1 MKNCKQAAE
10 SKCGKNSCCF
20 YCEDK
25 EGCKDSCTLFDTVE
39 EMESEGCEEAF
50 DAETAIQAF
59 QKDEKAIA
67 IMKTIADIAKQKDVL
82 DKKDKE
88 VREALKTKMAEFDVK
103 SFKSDILDVTYVAPT
118 TKTTIDS
125 KKLKEEQPKIYAKY
139 SKTSNVSA
147 SVRISV
153 K

>member
-10 SKCGKNSCCF
+10 SKCGKNCCCF

-50 DAETAIQAF
+50 DEETAIQLF
-59 QKDEKAIA
+59 NKDEKAIA
-67 IMKTIADIAKQKDVL
+67 IMKSIADISKQKEAL
-82 DKKDKE
+82 EKKDKE
-88 VREALKTKMAEFDVK
+88 VRDLLKKKMAEFGIK
-103 SFKSDILDVTYVAPT
+103 SFGNDIISVTYVAPT
-118 TKTTIDS
+118 TKTTVDS
-125 KKLKEEQPKIYAKY
+125 KKLKEEQPEIYAKY

>member
-10 SKCGKNSCCF
+10 SKCGKNCCCF
-20 YCEDK
+20 FCEDQK
-25 EGCKDSCTLFDTVE
+25 DCKDACSMYDSQE
-39 EMESEGCEEAF
+39 DMETSGCEEAYDQESALTEF
-50 DAETAIQAF
+50 NTS
-59 QKDEKAIA
+59 AIA
-67 IMKTIADIAKQKDVL
+67 IMQSIADIAKQKEAL
-82 DKKDKE
+82 EAKDKE
-88 VREALKTKMAEFDVK
+88 VRQILKDKMEEFGIK
-103 SFKSDILDVTYVAPT
+103 SFDNDILKVTYVAPT

-125 KKLKEEQPKIYAKY
+125 KALKKDHPDIAEKY